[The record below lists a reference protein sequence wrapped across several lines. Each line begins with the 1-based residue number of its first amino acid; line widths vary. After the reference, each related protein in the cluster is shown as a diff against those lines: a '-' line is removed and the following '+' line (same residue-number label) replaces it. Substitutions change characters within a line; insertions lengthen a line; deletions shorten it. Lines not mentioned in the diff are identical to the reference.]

1 MYKHTII
8 CKKGERKKIYILLFY
23 ICTNCMKWKTKLIRM
38 DTFWETGKWEDRAQN
53 GRKMISSV
61 DENWYILV

>member
-1 MYKHTII
+1 MKGRFLKMYKHTII

-38 DTFWETGKWEDRAQN
+38 DTFWENGKWEDKAQEWE
-53 GRKMISSV
+53 GK
-61 DENWYILV
+61 WLVL